1 MAYLL
6 VTKGAQ
12 AGERYPLT
20 AGEYL
25 IGRNPTCDI
34 NLTDSSVSRQHAKI
48 RALADGTFVVEDAN
62 SSYGTLVNRQKV
74 TQAALLDKAELQ
86 LGGAVMEFHL
96 DDAEPADAADG
107 YTIMRVLGE
116 QTPAGELEQ
125 TDGRLLERIEALNK
139 RLHTAYDIS
148 AIITSTYDLTELYK
162 KILTSIFATIPVE
175 RGSILLWDAAHD
187 ELQHRCSLD
196 TRGGA
201 EEVPYSRTI
210 VRKVIDRGESLLI
223 SNAQTDTGFDA
234 SNSVFAYNIRSAMC
248 VPLRAHDEI
257 IGVINADASG
267 AAVFQE
273 EDLQLLTLIG
283 SQAGIVVQNARLIDE
298 NIKAARLAAVGQT
311 VASLAHCIKNIL
323 QGLKG
328 GASLMDQGLE
338 MDSKEMT
345 DVAWKLVKTSQQ
357 RISELVLNMLDYSKE
372 RQPAYQSADL
382 REHMENIRALM
393 TDRAREKLVRIE
405 LAYDEATPAVEC
417 DPMGIYRATL
427 NLCTNAIDAVEPET
441 GVVTIHVRPDATGE
455 HVLIGVA
462 DNGSGIPE
470 EVRAK
475 LFEAF
480 HSTKDSKGTGL
491 GLAVSKK
498 IINEHRGEILLETE
512 VGQGTTFTLRLP
524 IKRPAAE
531 QTAQ

>member
-34 NLTDSSVSRQHAKI
+34 NLTDNSVSRQHAKI
-48 RALADGTFVVEDAN
+48 RALADGTFVVEDSN
-62 SSYGTLVNRQKV
+62 SSYGTLVNHQKV
-74 TQAALLDKAELQ
+74 TKAALIDKAELQ

-96 DDAEPADAADG
+96 DDAGPADAADG

-116 QTPAGELEQ
+116 QPAAEHEQ
-125 TDGRLLERIEALNK
+125 SAGRLLERIEALNK

-175 RGSILLWDAAHD
+175 RGSILLWDRAHD
-187 ELQHRCSLD
+187 ELQHQCSLD

-223 SNAQTDTGFDA
+223 SNAQTDTGFDTA
-234 SNSVFAYNIRSAMC
+234 NSVFAYNIRSAMC

-267 AAVFQE
+267 ASVFKE

-328 GASLMDQGLE
+328 GAGLMDQGLE
-338 MDSKEMT
+338 MNSKEMT

-372 RQPAYQSADL
+372 RKPAYQSADL

-393 TDRAREKLVRIE
+393 TERAREKQVRIE

-441 GVVTIHVRPDATGE
+441 GVVTIRVQPDAAGE

-498 IINEHRGEILLETE
+498 IINEHHGEILLETE
-512 VGQGTTFTLRLP
+512 VGRGTTFTLRLP
-524 IKRPAAE
+524 IKRPATENQA
-531 QTAQ
+531 AQ